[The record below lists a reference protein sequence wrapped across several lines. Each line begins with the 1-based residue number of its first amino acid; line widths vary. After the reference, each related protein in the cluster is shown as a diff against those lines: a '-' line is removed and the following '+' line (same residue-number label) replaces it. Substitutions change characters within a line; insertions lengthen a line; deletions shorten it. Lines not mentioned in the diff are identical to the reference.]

1 MRLPGNGISFLGD
14 EILVTGGEGSLNQVF
29 ALAADGTWGPRESM
43 TFARYDHACM
53 AFNMDG
59 ERENHSSFNRSQN
72 LTINGACALAGKI
85 AGARSRA
92 KV

>member
-1 MRLPGNGISFLGD
+1 MGQKLVSERERNKFKQVKIQFVGD

-59 ERENHSSFNRSQN
+59 ETN
-72 LTINGACALAGKI
+72 
-85 AGARSRA
+85 
-92 KV
+92 